1 MKMILNNLCLV
12 NFCYTKNMQKP
23 TLTDWRSLYLY
34 AVCLICIITIIF
46 TTFSLVDN
54 IMRLVYP
61 NPAYLDPYMSQP
73 MKVDVELLNKQQSQ
87 IEFRN
92 GVTGLVGNITAFL
105 VVIPLFLVHWR
116 LANKKPAK
124 SRR

>member
-1 MKMILNNLCLV
+1 
-12 NFCYTKNMQKP
+12 MQKP

-124 SRR
+124 SRC

>member
-1 MKMILNNLCLV
+1 
-12 NFCYTKNMQKP
+12 MQKP
-23 TLTDWRSLYLY
+23 SLTDWRSLYLY

-54 IMRLVYP
+54 VMRLVYP

-73 MKVDVELLNKQQSQ
+73 MKVDVELLKQQQ
-87 IEFRN
+87 AQTEFRT
-92 GVTGLVGNITAFL
+92 GITGLIGNITAFL

-116 LANKKPAK
+116 LANKKPNK

>member
-1 MKMILNNLCLV
+1 
-12 NFCYTKNMQKP
+12 MQKP
-23 TLTDWRSLYLY
+23 SLTDWRSLYLY

-46 TTFSLVDN
+46 TTFSRVDN

-61 NPAYLDPYMSQP
+61 NPAYIDPYMSQP
-73 MKVDVELLNKQQSQ
+73 VKVDVELLNKQQAQ
-87 IEFRN
+87 MDFRN
-92 GVTGLVGNITAFL
+92 GVIGLVGNITAFI

-124 SRR
+124 TRR

>member
-1 MKMILNNLCLV
+1 
-12 NFCYTKNMQKP
+12 MQKP

>member
-1 MKMILNNLCLV
+1 
-12 NFCYTKNMQKP
+12 MQKT

-34 AVCLICIITIIF
+34 AVCLICIVTIIF

-61 NPAYLDPYMSQP
+61 VPAYIDPYMSQP
-73 MKVDVELLNKQQSQ
+73 IKVDLELLKEQQAQ
-87 IEFRN
+87 TEFRN
-92 GVTGLVGNITAFL
+92 GITGLIGNITAL
-105 VVIPLFLVHWR
+105 IVVIPLFLVHWR
-116 LANKKPAK
+116 LANKKPAR

>member
-1 MKMILNNLCLV
+1 
-12 NFCYTKNMQKP
+12 MQKP

-73 MKVDVELLNKQQSQ
+73 MKVDVELLKQQQ
-87 IEFRN
+87 AQTEFRT
-92 GVTGLVGNITAFL
+92 GITGLIGNLTAFL

-116 LANKKPAK
+116 LANKKPSK

>member
-1 MKMILNNLCLV
+1 
-12 NFCYTKNMQKP
+12 MQKP
-23 TLTDWRSLYLY
+23 SLTDWRSLYLY

-116 LANKKPAK
+116 LANKKPSK